1 MCHIKA
7 TKNKRISDTVQF
19 KHKHITNPTVTH
31 AGKVMKSLSECV
43 TTIQGLGGGD
53 GNHHMRD
60 LKRVF
65 IAAKD
70 TIQRDPDSL
79 QDVSPISPPRPSP
92 RPNKPTT
99 KRPSPRV

>member
-43 TTIQGLGGGD
+43 TTIQGLGCSN

-70 TIQRDPDSL
+70 AI
-79 QDVSPISPPRPSP
+79 
-92 RPNKPTT
+92 
-99 KRPSPRV
+99 